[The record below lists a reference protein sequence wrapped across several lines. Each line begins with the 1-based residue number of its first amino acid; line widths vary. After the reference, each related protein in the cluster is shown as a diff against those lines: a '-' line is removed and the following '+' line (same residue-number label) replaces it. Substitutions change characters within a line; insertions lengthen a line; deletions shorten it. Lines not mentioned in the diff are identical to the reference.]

1 LTAVFDL
8 EGTLTAGET
17 WKAVGRYLK
26 AHGKKAAYD
35 RFFARHLPGAL
46 LVKARLLPKR
56 WYQNLW
62 MEHLARLFAGMD
74 AAELRHLAEA
84 VVEEELWPRQ
94 KEEVLKRLQ
103 SLYNAGHRVVIAS
116 GSYQPVVEAF
126 ARKIGPG
133 VEALGTPLE
142 FKGGRAT
149 GRLAGPMNVGKV
161 KAERVLELLGSPPD
175 LAFGDTAAD
184 LPLLQSAKHGVA
196 VDPDPAL
203 LRAARTSG
211 LEVLNPRS

>member
-1 LTAVFDL
+1 MTAVFDL

-74 AAELRHLAEA
+74 AAELRRLAEA
-84 VVEEELWPRQ
+84 VVEEELWPKR
-94 KEEVLKRLQ
+94 KEKALERLQ
-103 SLYNAGHRVVIAS
+103 ALYEGGHRVVIAS

-126 ARKIGPG
+126 AQKIGPG

-142 FKGGRAT
+142 FEEGRAT
-149 GRLAGPMNVGKV
+149 GRLAGPMSVGRV

-184 LPLLQSAKHGVA
+184 LPLLLLAKKGVA
-196 VDPDPAL
+196 VDPDPRL
-203 LRAARTSG
+203 LAEAQRRG
-211 LEVLNPRS
+211 FEVL